1 MSRPRR
7 FKALAALAVVT
18 ALVLALPGCGKQT
31 VQESAQL
38 LTMDTVMTLTVYGTD
53 KSACQAV
60 LQQSQDRL
68 YDLDRRLSATGSD
81 GSDIYALNHAGGRPV
96 ALTGDTAQLLGKAL
110 DLCAMTDGALDL
122 TAYSAVEAWGFT
134 GGDYRVPAQ
143 SELDALAAKIDY
155 TQVKLDR
162 DSSQA
167 SLPDGM
173 ALDLGAVAKGWAG
186 DILSQLVRDA
196 DGVDGALL
204 NLGQSTIQTVG
215 AKPDGSP
222 WRIGIQDPLGEGTAL
237 AGLKQQQAAQIGDAS
252 QAPAIQTEEGS
263 YLGVLELTDRAMSTS
278 GGYQRCFLQDGQI
291 YWHILDPNTAAP
303 ARSGLASV
311 TVVSDSGLL
320 CDGLSTALFV
330 MGLDRGVQFWQTWH
344 DHDDVRFECIFIT
357 DDGSVYLT
365 PGLADAFTLAD
376 GQSREVT
383 VLS

>member
-18 ALVLALPGCGKQT
+18 ALVLALSGCGKQT

-60 LQQSQDRL
+60 LQQGQDRL
-68 YDLDRRLSATGSD
+68 YDLDRRLSATTEE

-143 SELDALAAKIDY
+143 SELDALAAKSDY

-162 DSSQA
+162 DSGQA
-167 SLPDGM
+167 SLPQGM

-186 DILSQLVRDA
+186 DLLAQLVRDA

-215 AKPDGSP
+215 AKPDGSA
-222 WRIGIQDPLGEGTAL
+222 WRIGIQDPQGGGTAL
-237 AGLKQQQAAQIGDAS
+237 AQLEQGDGSQAA
-252 QAPAIQTEEGS
+252 EETGQPD
-263 YLGVLELTDRAMSTS
+263 YLGVLELTDQAMSTS

-291 YWHILDPNTAAP
+291 YWHILDPDTAAP

-330 MGLDRGVQFWQTWH
+330 MGLDRGVQFWQTWR

>member
-7 FKALAALAVVT
+7 FAALAVLT
-18 ALVLALPGCGKQT
+18 ALLLTLPGCGRQT

-53 KSACQAV
+53 KAACQAV
-60 LQQSQDRL
+60 LQDSQNRL
-68 YDLDRRLSATGSD
+68 YDLDRRLSATSD
-81 GSDIYALNHAGGRPV
+81 GSEIYALNHAGGRPV
-96 ALTGDTAQLLGKAL
+96 TLSGDAKQLLGRAL

-134 GGDYRVPAQ
+134 GSSGYRVPSQA
-143 SELDALAAKIDY
+143 ELDALAAKIDY
-155 TQVKLDR
+155 TRVKLDR
-162 DSSQA
+162 DSGQA

-173 ALDLGAVAKGWAG
+173 ELDLGAVAKGWAG
-186 DILSQLVRDA
+186 DLLARLVRET

-215 AKPDGSP
+215 AKPDGSA
-222 WRIGIQDPLGEGTAL
+222 WRIGIQDPLGEDTAL
-237 AGLKQQQAAQIGDAS
+237 AQLEQGDGSQAA
-252 QAPAIQTEEGS
+252 EETGQLD

-278 GGYQRCFLQDGQI
+278 GGYQRCFVQDDEI
-291 YWHILDPNTAAP
+291 YWHILDPKTAAP

-311 TVVSDSGLL
+311 TVVADSGLL

-344 DHDDVRFECIFIT
+344 DHKDVSFDCIFIT

>member
-1 MSRPRR
+1 MTR
-7 FKALAALAVVT
+7 FSQWKKLKLFPLLL
-18 ALVLALPGCGKQT
+18 ALVLALSGCGKQT

-60 LQQSQDRL
+60 LQQGQDRL
-68 YDLDRRLSATGSD
+68 YDLDRRLSATTEE

-162 DSSQA
+162 DSGQA
-167 SLPDGM
+167 SLPQGM

-186 DILSQLVRDA
+186 DLLAQLVRDA

-215 AKPDGSP
+215 AKPDGSA
-222 WRIGIQDPLGEGTAL
+222 WRIGIQDPQGGGTAL
-237 AGLKQQQAAQIGDAS
+237 AQLEQGDGSQAA
-252 QAPAIQTEEGS
+252 EETGQPD
-263 YLGVLELTDRAMSTS
+263 YLGVLELTDQAMSTS

-291 YWHILDPNTAAP
+291 YWHILDPDTAAP

-330 MGLDRGVQFWQTWH
+330 MGLDRGVQFWQTWR

>member
-7 FKALAALAVVT
+7 FAALTVLM
-18 ALVLALPGCGKQT
+18 ALVLALSGCGKQT

-38 LTMDTVMTLTVYGTD
+38 LTMDTVMTLTVYGTN
-53 KSACQAV
+53 KAACQAV
-60 LQQSQDRL
+60 LQESQDRL
-68 YDLDRRLSATGSD
+68 YDLDRRLSATAQEGSD
-81 GSDIYALNHAGGRPV
+81 VYALNHAGGRPV

-215 AKPDGSP
+215 AKADGSP
-222 WRIGIQDPLGEGTAL
+222 WRIGIQDPQGEGTAL
-237 AGLKQQQAAQIGDAS
+237 AELKQEQSGGSESTS
-252 QAPAIQTEEGS
+252 QTADQPD
-263 YLGVLELTDRAMSTS
+263 YLGVLELTDQAMSTS

-330 MGLDRGVQFWQTWH
+330 MGLERAAQFWAGS
-344 DHDDVRFECIFIT
+344 DDFEAIFVT

-365 PGLADAFTLAD
+365 QGLTDRFALTQDHADTPV
-376 GQSREVT
+376 QVIQR
-383 VLS
+383 

>member
-7 FKALAALAVVT
+7 FTALAVLT
-18 ALVLALPGCGKQT
+18 ALLLALSGCGKQT

-53 KSACQAV
+53 KAACQAV
-60 LQQSQDRL
+60 LQESQDRL
-68 YDLDRRLSATGSD
+68 YDLDRRLSATAED

-96 ALTGDTAQLLGKAL
+96 ALTGDTAQLLGKTL

-215 AKPDGSP
+215 AKADGSP
-222 WRIGIQDPLGEGTAL
+222 WRIGIQDPQGEGTAL
-237 AGLKQQQAAQIGDAS
+237 AELKRDASAESAAQSAAD
-252 QAPAIQTEEGS
+252 QPD
-263 YLGVLELTDRAMSTS
+263 YLGVLELNDQAMSTS
-278 GGYQRCFLQDGQI
+278 GGYQRCFLQDGEI

-330 MGLDRGVQFWQTWH
+330 MGLDRGVEFWQTWK
-344 DHDDVRFECIFIT
+344 DHDDVSFDCIFIT
-357 DDGSVYLT
+357 DDGAIYLT

>member
-7 FKALAALAVVT
+7 FAALAVLT
-18 ALVLALPGCGKQT
+18 ALLLTLPGCGRQT

-134 GGDYRVPAQ
+134 GNNDYRVPSQA
-143 SELDALAAKIDY
+143 ELDALAAKIDY
-155 TQVKLDR
+155 TRVKLDR
-162 DSSQA
+162 DSGQA
-167 SLPDGM
+167 SLPGGM
-173 ALDLGAVAKGWAG
+173 ELDLGAVAKGWAG
-186 DILSQLVRDA
+186 DILAQLVRDT

-215 AKPDGSP
+215 AKPDGSA
-222 WRIGIQDPLGEGTAL
+222 WRIGIQDPQGEGTAL
-237 AGLKQQQAAQIGDAS
+237 AELKQEQSGGSESTS
-252 QAPAIQTEEGS
+252 QTADQPD
-263 YLGVLELTDRAMSTS
+263 YLGVLELTDQAMSTS
-278 GGYQRCFLQDGQI
+278 GGYQRCFVQDDEI
-291 YWHILDPNTAAP
+291 YWHILDPKTAAP
-303 ARSGLASV
+303 ARTGLASV
-311 TVVSDSGLL
+311 TVVADSGLL

-330 MGLDRGVQFWQTWH
+330 MGLERAAQFWAGS
-344 DHDDVRFECIFIT
+344 DDFEAIFVT

>member
-7 FKALAALAVVT
+7 FAALAVLT
-18 ALVLALPGCGKQT
+18 ALLLTLRGCGRQT

-68 YDLDRRLSATGSD
+68 YDLDRRLSATGLD
-81 GSDIYALNHAGGRPV
+81 GSDIYALNHAGGRSV

-186 DILSQLVRDA
+186 DILAQLVRDA

-222 WRIGIQDPLGEGTAL
+222 WRIGIQDPQGEGTAL
-237 AGLKQQQAAQIGDAS
+237 AELKQEQSGGSESTS
-252 QAPAIQTEEGS
+252 QTADQPD
-263 YLGVLELTDRAMSTS
+263 YLGVLELTDQAMSTS
-278 GGYQRCFLQDGQI
+278 GGYQRCFVQDDEI
-291 YWHILDPNTAAP
+291 YWHILDPKTAAP
-303 ARSGLASV
+303 ARTGLASV

-330 MGLDRGVQFWQTWH
+330 MGLDRGVQFWQTWR
-344 DHDDVRFECIFIT
+344 DHKDVSFDCIFIT

>member
-7 FKALAALAVVT
+7 FAALTVLM
-18 ALVLALPGCGKQT
+18 ALVLALSGCGKQT

-53 KSACQAV
+53 KAACQAV
-60 LQQSQDRL
+60 LQESQDRL
-68 YDLDRRLSATGSD
+68 YDLDRRLSATAQEGSD
-81 GSDIYALNHAGGRPV
+81 VYALNHVGGRPV

-134 GGDYRVPAQ
+134 SGDSRVPGQ
-143 SELDALAAKIDY
+143 TELDALAAKIDY

-215 AKPDGSP
+215 ARPDGSA

-237 AGLKQQQAAQIGDAS
+237 AELKQQQTAQTGDVS
-252 QAPAIQTEEGS
+252 QAPPIQTEQGS

-278 GGYQRCFLQDGQI
+278 GGYQRCFVQDDEI
-291 YWHILDPNTAAP
+291 YWHILDPKTAAP
-303 ARSGLASV
+303 ARTGLASV
-311 TVVSDSGLL
+311 TVVADSGLL

-330 MGLDRGVQFWQTWH
+330 MGLDRGVQFWQTWR
-344 DHDDVRFECIFIT
+344 DHDDVRFEGIFIT

>member
-60 LQQSQDRL
+60 LQESQDRL

-134 GGDYRVPAQ
+134 SGDYRVPAQ

-215 AKPDGSP
+215 AKPDGSA

-237 AGLKQQQAAQIGDAS
+237 AQLTQQAAQTGDAS
-252 QAPAIQTEEGS
+252 QAPAIQTEQGS

-278 GGYQRCFLQDGQI
+278 GGYQRCFVQDDEI
-291 YWHILDPNTAAP
+291 YWHILDPKTAAP
-303 ARSGLASV
+303 ARTGLASV
-311 TVVSDSGLL
+311 TVVADSGLL

-344 DHDDVRFECIFIT
+344 DHKDVSFDCIFIT

-376 GQSREVT
+376 GQSREVI

>member
-155 TQVKLDR
+155 TRVKLDR
-162 DSSQA
+162 DSGQA

-173 ALDLGAVAKGWAG
+173 ELYLWEVAKGCAG
-186 DILSQLVRDA
+186 DLLARLVRET

-215 AKPDGSP
+215 SKADGSA

-237 AGLKQQQAAQIGDAS
+237 AQLKQQQAAQTGDAS
-252 QAPAIQTEEGS
+252 QAPAIQTEQGS

-278 GGYQRCFLQDGQI
+278 GGYQRCFVQDDEI
-291 YWHILDPNTAAP
+291 YWHILDPKTAAP

-311 TVVSDSGLL
+311 TVVADSGLL

-330 MGLDRGVQFWQTWH
+330 MGLDRGVQFWQTWQ
-344 DHDDVRFECIFIT
+344 DHKDVSFDCIFIT

>member
-162 DSSQA
+162 DSGQA

-173 ALDLGAVAKGWAG
+173 ELDLGAVAKGWAG
-186 DILSQLVRDA
+186 DLLARLVRET

-215 AKPDGSP
+215 AKPDGSA

-237 AGLKQQQAAQIGDAS
+237 DELTQQAARTGDAS

-278 GGYQRCFLQDGQI
+278 GGYQRCFVQDDEI
-291 YWHILDPNTAAP
+291 YWHILDPKTAAP

-330 MGLDRGVQFWQTWH
+330 MGLDRGVQFWQTWR

>member
-7 FKALAALAVVT
+7 FAALAVLT
-18 ALVLALPGCGKQT
+18 ALLLTLPGCGRQT
-31 VQESAQL
+31 VQESAQV

-53 KSACQAV
+53 KAACQAV
-60 LQQSQDRL
+60 LRDGEDML
-68 YDLDRRLSATGSD
+68 YDWNRHLSATESADSD
-81 GSDIYALNHAGGRPV
+81 VYALNHAEGRPV
-96 ALTGDTAQLLGKAL
+96 PLGEDTAQLLGKAL
-110 DLCAMTDGALDL
+110 DLCALTDGALDV

-134 GGDYRVPAQ
+134 GNNDYRVPSQA
-143 SELDALAAKIDY
+143 ELDALAAKIDY
-155 TQVKLDR
+155 TRVKLDR
-162 DSSQA
+162 DSGQA

-173 ALDLGAVAKGWAG
+173 ELDLGAVAKGWAG
-186 DILSQLVRDA
+186 DLLARLVRET

-215 AKPDGSP
+215 AKADGSP
-222 WRIGIQDPLGEGTAL
+222 WRIGIQDPQGEGTAL
-237 AGLKQQQAAQIGDAS
+237 AELKQEQSGGSESTS
-252 QAPAIQTEEGS
+252 QTADQPD
-263 YLGVLELTDRAMSTS
+263 YLGVLELTDQAMSTS

-330 MGLDRGVQFWQTWH
+330 MGLDRGVQFWQTWR

>member
-7 FKALAALAVVT
+7 FTALAALAVVT
-18 ALVLALPGCGKQT
+18 ALVLALSGCGKQT
-31 VQESAQL
+31 VQESVQL

-96 ALTGDTAQLLGKAL
+96 ALTGDTAQLLGKTL

-134 GGDYRVPAQ
+134 GGDYRVPDQ

-167 SLPDGM
+167 SLPQGM
-173 ALDLGAVAKGWAG
+173 ELDLGAVAKGWAG
-186 DILSQLVRDA
+186 DLLAQLVRDT

-215 AKPDGSP
+215 AKADGSA
-222 WRIGIQDPLGEGTAL
+222 WRIGIQDPQGEGTAL
-237 AGLKQQQAAQIGDAS
+237 AELKRDASAESAAQSAAD
-252 QAPAIQTEEGS
+252 QPD
-263 YLGVLELTDRAMSTS
+263 YLGVLELNDQAMSTS
-278 GGYQRCFLQDGQI
+278 GGYQRCFLQDGEI
-291 YWHILDPNTAAP
+291 YWHILDPDTAAP

-330 MGLDRGVQFWQTWH
+330 MGLDRGVQFWQTWK

>member
-1 MSRPRR
+1 MTWT
-7 FKALAALAVVT
+7 AAC
-18 ALVLALPGCGKQT
+18 PPQQ
-31 VQESAQL
+31 QE
-38 LTMDTVMTLTVYGTD
+38 
-53 KSACQAV
+53 
-60 LQQSQDRL
+60 
-68 YDLDRRLSATGSD
+68 GSD
-81 GSDIYALNHAGGRPV
+81 VYALNHAGGRPV

-222 WRIGIQDPLGEGTAL
+222 WRIGIQDPQGEGHR
-237 AGLKQQQAAQIGDAS
+237 
-252 QAPAIQTEEGS
+252 P
-263 YLGVLELTDRAMSTS
+263 
-278 GGYQRCFLQDGQI
+278 GGAETG
-291 YWHILDPNTAAP
+291 A
-303 ARSGLASV
+303 
-311 TVVSDSGLL
+311 
-320 CDGLSTALFV
+320 
-330 MGLDRGVQFWQTWH
+330 
-344 DHDDVRFECIFIT
+344 VRR
-357 DDGSVYLT
+357 L
-365 PGLADAFTLAD
+365 
-376 GQSREVT
+376 
-383 VLS
+383 